1 MNNKIPIIKLQ
12 SVEGVEDLRQSV
24 EKAFTNIAL
33 THNRPMDVNDAK
45 SLRIVNV
52 ANPNEPTDAVNLQY
66 LKKYTD
72 SIKTAVSTLTR
83 RQRIE
88 SEDIE
93 GFLIVLEGYGVDNP
107 QLIGQYSAGGVGTAS
122 ALSVNDEMLYLSGR
136 GDDGGG
142 ISTQDD
148 VSIIFASTETWTNT
162 KHGSMMVFNI
172 TPTGTNTMIEG
183 MRLTGAGLGVGTPTP
198 YTDAHVSG
206 DSHSTDPI
214 FVVSV
219 DPGTNTSRMFQVGA
233 YDSGFLSSSYSWIQ
247 SYTPGAGAMMLAINP
262 QGGNVGVNDTSPTAQ
277 LDVDGVIRATGF
289 SAPADGVGV
298 EIYYKGGVGYI
309 LCCSRSPS
317 TYVPMAVN
325 ASVLYL
331 NHPVT
336 AGHVLIKT
344 KTDNASGGVLQV
356 KGDITPSVDQ
366 GGDLGTT
373 GVQWDDIRWKG
384 NLIQNS
390 TTRISSSGK
399 GSFATGAITGLSS
412 YANNTAAVG
421 GGLSAGDLY
430 IQTGTDP
437 ARVCVVV

>member
-12 SVEGVEDLRQSV
+12 SVGDVDALRQSV
-24 EKAFTNIAL
+24 EKALTNIAL

-45 SLRIVNV
+45 ELRIVNV
-52 ANPNEPTDAVNLQY
+52 ANPTAPTDAVNLQY

-72 SIKTAVSTLTR
+72 SIKTATSTLTY
-83 RQRIE
+83 RQRIN
-88 SEDIE
+88 SDDIE
-93 GFLIVLEGYGVDNP
+93 GFLVVLEGHNLDHP
-107 QLIGQYSAGGVGTAS
+107 QIIGQYSAGGVGTAS
-122 ALSVNDEMLYLSGR
+122 ALSINDEMLYLSGR

-162 KHGSMMVFNI
+162 KHGSMIVFNV
-172 TPTGTNTMIEG
+172 TPTGTDTMIEG

-198 YTDAHVSG
+198 YTDLHVSG
-206 DSHSTDPI
+206 DSSSLDPI

-219 DPGTNTSRMFQVGA
+219 DPGTNTSRMLYIGA
-233 YDSGFLSSSYSWIQ
+233 YDSGYLSSSYSWIQ
-247 SYTPGAGAMMLAINP
+247 SYTPGAGVMWLLLNP
-262 QGGNVGVNDTSPTAQ
+262 QGGNVGINDTSPTAQ
-277 LDVDGVIRATGF
+277 LDVGGVIRATGF
-289 SAPADGVGV
+289 STPADGVGV
-298 EIYYKGGVGYI
+298 EMGYTNGLGRI
-309 LCCSRSPS
+309 LCYDRSSS
-317 TYVPMAVN
+317 TYSPMAVN

-331 NHPVT
+331 NYT
-336 AGHVLIKT
+336 APTGHVLIKT
-344 KTDNASGGVLQV
+344 TTDNASGGVLQV
-356 KGDITPSVDQ
+356 KGDITPNVDQ

-430 IQTGTDP
+430 IETGTNP